1 MYNNAISRIAESR
14 FFTLFFPHRYRSR
27 GILKPLDN
35 AHTAVVFF
43 FSSLLVWVYSVQF
56 NLMPLPRDGS
66 GWLKCCIW
74 LMRCA
79 LHLHEGH
86 FSCRLPASSQRIQE
100 ICFFFLLSK
109 KKWSRPSFYLF
120 ILFALGSISIRS
132 FDEKNLFDLFP
143 PLIHIILK
151 KKNFVLSGNE
161 KKKKRGR
168 DGKSLIEN
176 FLLISVRWDGRVMSG
191 FFFYST

>member
-43 FSSLLVWVYSVQF
+43 FSYLLVWVYSVQF

-109 KKWSRPSFYLF
+109 KKMIPSF
-120 ILFALGSISIRS
+120 ILFIYFVRFWFDIDPQFRWKES
-132 FDEKNLFDLFP
+132 FWSFP
-143 PLIHIILK
+143 SPYTYNI
-151 KKNFVLSGNE
+151 E
-161 KKKKRGR
+161 KKRTLCFLETRKRR
-168 DGKSLIEN
+168 REAEMEKVWLK
-176 FLLISVRWDGRVMSG
+176 ISC
-191 FFFYST
+191 